1 MVELGK
7 SQAEENERFA
17 AQVARVGA
25 DLVVVG
31 RTNRRALVLGYAP
44 SSGAPASLVLVG
56 RREQAVEWVREH
68 LGPGDAVLY
77 ENDLPD
83 HYP

>member
-1 MVELGK
+1 MVELGRR
-7 SQAEENERFA
+7 QAVENRRFAEESTA
-17 AQVARVGA
+17 VAT

-31 RTNRRALVLGYAP
+31 RTNRRALVK
-44 SSGAPASLVLVG
+44 GAGGVDL
-56 RREQAVEWVREH
+56 RTFRTREQAVHWVRAT